1 MVLFYNKKQSLEEI
15 QKEIPGYQPTC
26 KHLTWINRYRE
37 FLSKRSAL
45 LNNSSGIV
53 EKATAWSYAPPAEGQ
68 SLGQFQILY
77 TTSGKMAPINKW
89 KIYKKDM
96 KYSQHDAWNLF
107 DAMLENEF
115 VPFPAPALT
124 QLKPFF
130 GKKN

>member
-1 MVLFYNKKQSLEEI
+1 M
-15 QKEIPGYQPTC
+15 
-26 KHLTWINRYRE
+26 TWINRYRE

-45 LNNSSGIV
+45 LSNGSGIV

-68 SLGQFQILY
+68 SFGQFQILY

-96 KYSQHDAWNLF
+96 KYCQHDAWSLF

-130 GKKN
+130 DKKN